1 MSGGGAGCDGC
12 GLARYCGEDCKVAG
26 REEHEEECRV
36 MENVG
41 VGRMM
46 LSDQLRLVARI
57 WLKIRKTDV
66 NIEQEGTISKS

>member
-1 MSGGGAGCDGC
+1 
-12 GLARYCGEDCKVAG
+12 
-26 REEHEEECRV
+26 